1 MTFYGKLTE
10 PDKPRKDRNFIYR
23 VYDGGVDQPITAHEI
38 YFYEHGR
45 VGFWNY
51 TDDDDRTL
59 VLSTKAFSVREL
71 PA

>member
-1 MTFYGKLTE
+1 MTFYGKQTE
-10 PDKPRKDRNFIYR
+10 PDAPRKDRHFIYR
-23 VYDGGVDQPITAHEI
+23 VYDGGVEQSITAHEI

-51 TDDDDRTL
+51 TTDDDRTL
-59 VLSTKAFSVREL
+59 VLSTKAFSVREF